1 MSVYWFHDPEGLIVV
16 LGLFELLVEDDIF
29 ARKLEGGRE
38 KVVLVGL
45 FLVVLLVEVALEL
58 LQVLIQHVFAAELVP
73 SSEMIDLHVG

>member
-58 LQVLIQHVFAAELVP
+58 LQVLTQHVFAAELVP
-73 SSEMIDLHVG
+73 SSEMIDLHMG

>member
-1 MSVYWFHDPEGLIVV
+1 MSVYWFHDPEGLIVI
-16 LGLFELLVEDDIF
+16 LSLFELLIKDDVF

-45 FLVVLLVEVALEL
+45 FFVVLLVEVPFEL
-58 LQVLIQHVFAAELVP
+58 LEVLIQHIFAAELIP